1 MTTTDIIRFRVTAE
15 ERARIQA
22 LADKK
27 TRGNVSSLLK
37 NLVWDAIRAEEARTM
52 KTVTRFL
59 LKTASAEMRTR
70 REIVPGC
77 TLDNNDP
84 VTISTFDTKEEALA
98 ALSGMRGTISLYR
111 GTVSRWAVTEYWVE
125 EDTFRVDE
133 DGEEILLDS
142 EIWAYAEVADPDAE

>member
-1 MTTTDIIRFRVTAE
+1 MTTTDIIRFRVTPE

-27 TRGNVSSLLK
+27 TRGNVSSLIK

-111 GTVSRWAVTEYWVE
+111 GSAVSRWAVTEYWVE

-142 EIWAYAEVADPDAE
+142 EIWEFAQAEDGDE